1 MYFASISLVWLISF
15 LICSYFLKNKI
26 FQDNILSGVIVIFSI
41 SLILTFFI
49 KVLFY
54 FFDFNLNFILFSVT
68 YFFFLVLLYVSL
80 KKSFNKTYN
89 INYYGLIFLILFI
102 FSSLLVLLDNSVS
115 FTHWDAVVSWNRWA
129 IELSNS
135 SYSPYPVLYP
145 ILWPSIWSLIYE
157 LQGSIEFEF
166 IAKSV
171 LLICFLIFYLSLYVY
186 FINVSKFSA
195 LLIFLLVHLLYN
207 HTIEYIVSGYM
218 DQPVAILICSSLL
231 LLASF
236 LKKEINKNNFTLVA
250 SLLVLS
256 LGTLTKQPALMISI
270 FSLVYLLVFYFKNI
284 INYKF
289 FIFSIVII
297 FFPFFIFVVFHQIN
311 FDSEMNFFQDHFLN
325 YNTISIRDAVY
336 YRSLV
341 FNTINIFYEKG
352 GLMYIFAFIFPYFGT
367 FFIKNKQLKFLNYFL
382 LFIILIGFIIYANC
396 CSYEIRNSYWLLMI
410 CIVAVANCFSD
421 FNLNLNSINRILENK
436 IFEIKL
442 FKTLFLFST
451 LLFLISFLPNLNSG
465 FVINKTIKEKKS
477 LGREATAL
485 SLLNELENEQN
496 CYKIVA
502 AQQLIKFNFHLKKY
516 SKLIER
522 TSATNLGQFLN
533 KEILRSEKC
542 NTYWVFYDDI
552 FNEKKYVPK
561 FNSLIESG
569 KIQKIDKNLFKIEK
583 STVW

>member
-1 MYFASISLVWLISF
+1 MYFSSISLVWLISF

-26 FQDNILSGVIVIFSI
+26 FQDNILSGVIIIFSI
-41 SLILTFFI
+41 SLISTFFI

-54 FFDFNLNFILFSVT
+54 FFDFNLNFILFSLT
-68 YFFFLVLLYVSL
+68 YIFFLVLFYVSL

-89 INYYGLIFLILFI
+89 INYYGLIFSILFI
-102 FSSLLVLLDNSVS
+102 FSSVLVLLDNSVS

-135 SYSPYPVLYP
+135 SYSPYPVFYP

-171 LLICFLIFYLSLYVY
+171 LLVCVLIFYLSLYTY

-218 DQPVAILICSSLL
+218 DQPVAILTCSSLL
-231 LLASF
+231 LFASS

-256 LGTLTKQPALMISI
+256 LGILTKQPALMISI
-270 FSLVYLLVFYFKNI
+270 VSLIYLLVFYFKKI
-284 INYKF
+284 IDYKF
-289 FIFSIVII
+289 FIFSIIII
-297 FFPFFIFVVFHQIN
+297 FFPFFIFIVFHQIN
-311 FDSEMNFFQDHFLN
+311 LDSELNFFQNNFLN
-325 YNTISIRDAVY
+325 YNTISIRDAIY
-336 YRSLV
+336 YESLV
-341 FNTINIFYEKG
+341 FNTIKIFYEKG
-352 GLMYIFAFIFPYFGT
+352 GLLYIFAFIFPYFGT
-367 FFIKNKQLKFLNYFL
+367 FFIKNKELKFLNFL
-382 LFIILIGFIIYANC
+382 LLLIILIGFIIYANC

-421 FNLNLNSINRILENK
+421 FNLNFNNINRVLENK
-436 IFEIKL
+436 IFKLKL
-442 FKTLFLFST
+442 FKILFLFST

-465 FVINKTIKEKKS
+465 FIIDKTIEEKKS
-477 LGREATAL
+477 LGGEATAL

-502 AQQLIKFNFHLKKY
+502 AHQLIKFNFHLKKY

-522 TSATNLGQFLN
+522 VAAANLGLFLDN
-533 KEILRSEKC
+533 KFLRSKKC

-561 FNSLIESG
+561 FNSLLEKGII
-569 KIQKIDKNLFKIEK
+569 KKIDKNLFKIEK
-583 STVW
+583 NAVW